1 LKERQTADELLV
13 KRFNAGDARAMDEIY
28 NMYYKHLYHFA
39 WRITQNAPEAED
51 IAVVTLEILLRR
63 SADFVTMTN
72 IKAFLF
78 ITVKNK
84 CLKYLDATKR
94 HRASEKELGSLQDE
108 GDDYVLAQM
117 VRSEFLMEIYRE
129 IENLPPIRKTVFKL
143 FFIDGLDSQEIA
155 RQLGMTPDAVYNNK
169 LKALKQLRNVLF
181 DKKLMTVIAGL
192 ISGWSGLIL

>member
-1 LKERQTADELLV
+1 MKAGQTTDELLV
-13 KRFNAGDARAMDEIY
+13 KQFNAGDARAMNEIY
-28 NMYYKHLYHFA
+28 NMYFKHLYYFA

-63 SADFVTMTN
+63 SADFLTMAN

-78 ITVKNK
+78 ITVRNK

-94 HRASEKELGSLQDE
+94 HRASEVELGTLQDDKE
-108 GDDYVLAQM
+108 DYMLAQM

-143 FFIDGLDSQEIA
+143 LFIDGLDSQEIA
-155 RQLGMTPDAVYNNK
+155 RRLNMTPAAVYVNK
-169 LKALKQLRNVLF
+169 NKALKQLRNALF
-181 DKKLMTVIAGL
+181 DRKLMALIAGL
-192 ISGWSGLIL
+192 FSIKN

>member
-1 LKERQTADELLV
+1 LKERQTTDELLV
-13 KRFNAGDARAMDEIY
+13 KQFNAGDARAMDEIY
-28 NMYYKHLYHFA
+28 NMYFKHLYHFA

-63 SADFVTMTN
+63 CTDFLTMTN

-94 HRASEKELGSLQDE
+94 HRASEKELGTLQDE
-108 GDDYVLAQM
+108 KDDYVLAQM

-129 IENLPPIRKTVFKL
+129 IENLPPTRKTVFKL
-143 FFIDGLDSQEIA
+143 LFIDGLDSQEIA
-155 RQLGMTPDAVYNNK
+155 RRLGMTPAAVYVNK
-169 LKALKQLRNVLF
+169 NKALKQLRSVLF
-181 DKKLMTVIAGL
+181 DRKLMTVIAGV
-192 ISGWSGLIL
+192 IWGRSV